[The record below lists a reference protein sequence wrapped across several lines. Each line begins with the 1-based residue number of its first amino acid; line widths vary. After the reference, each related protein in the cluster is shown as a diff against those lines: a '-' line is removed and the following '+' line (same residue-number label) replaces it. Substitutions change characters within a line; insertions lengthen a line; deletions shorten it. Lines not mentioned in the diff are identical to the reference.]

1 MGQGAAVKGTT
12 CGGGGAV
19 RKQWLPELEAWH
31 ALGHSTPPAPPLIIF
46 FISKFQNFNYV
57 SPNTS
62 SGLSFQQDAAQG
74 E

>member
-1 MGQGAAVKGTT
+1 MWGWGCCEEAVGP
-12 CGGGGAV
+12 GH
-19 RKQWLPELEAWH
+19 RLPELEAWH
-31 ALGHSTPPAPPLIIF
+31 ALEHSSPPAPPLIIF

-57 SPNTS
+57 SPNTI